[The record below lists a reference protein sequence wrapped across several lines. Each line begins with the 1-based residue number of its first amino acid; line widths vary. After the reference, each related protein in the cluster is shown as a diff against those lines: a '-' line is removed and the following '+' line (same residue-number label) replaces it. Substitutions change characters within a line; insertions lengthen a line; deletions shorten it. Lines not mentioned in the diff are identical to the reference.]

1 MLDRDTARSLVSL
14 SIFCWSSPRVGVSS
28 SGRKVVPCPG
38 LQVFLPISV
47 LSKVRGLTFA
57 GCRLIL
63 IDVHLA
69 AVWPIFPHLSHVV
82 SGCLYWSR
90 SSGWL

>member
-1 MLDRDTARSLVSL
+1 MLA
-14 SIFCWSSPRVGVSS
+14 F
-28 SGRKVVPCPG
+28 
-38 LQVFLPISV
+38 LQVEEGRLFRVLACKCSCISV
-47 LSKVRGLTFA
+47 FSRVRGLTFA

-69 AVWPIFPHLSHVV
+69 AVWPISPHLSHVV

-90 SSGWL
+90 SSGLL